1 MSEHGRLGFG
11 GATEGMHDLTENER
25 AWIEF
30 LRLISNGCDPAL
42 RLGDVQLLRRLIQRR
57 HRYVERHGS

>member
-11 GATEGMHDLTENER
+11 GAPKGMHDLTENER

-42 RLGDVQLLRRLIQRR
+42 TLRDVQLLRQIMQRSCKR
-57 HRYVERHGS
+57 SARNLG